1 MLNSTLNKCPSKHTW
16 HFNSSSELLAVQDL
30 RSDEKHAPQCWIK
43 HFVCTLKHFST
54 AATILRYLKC
64 STSSTVHTWASIPHL
79 FPAADYICLIFKFRH
94 FNIHIHANT
103 HKYIQIYATGWWSQ
117 WDPSLICPG
126 NKLSP
131 TDHLSQLCWLPIWG
145 ILILQ
150 WAIITYQF
158 LQTQQPLIQNWLLSP
173 CS

>member
-117 WDPSLICPG
+117 WDPVSFVQVTNSHLLIICLNSAG
-126 NKLSP
+126 YLSEAY
-131 TDHLSQLCWLPIWG
+131 WFYNG
-145 ILILQ
+145 
-150 WAIITYQF
+150 
-158 LQTQQPLIQNWLLSP
+158 LLSP
-173 CS
+173 INSFKLNNLWSKIDY